1 MGPGYWI
8 NGILQWLRRVYAE
21 KVAPRVRMSSSAV
34 RPLRR
39 PWLVLLAGFSGL
51 LVLMAAAGFDAVL
64 ALNRLHDSS
73 VEVRQR
79 FFSRTRLLDQIRSQ
93 IYLSGTD
100 VRDYLL
106 APAPAGTEAQRRKL
120 ESLQQAN
127 RSALAQYARG
137 MDARELPVLR
147 ALQSEVE
154 AYWRV
159 LDQTLGWTP
168 AQRDRE
174 RYAFF
179 YEELMPRRTA
189 MLQIADRVAEADGRE
204 FSRGEEQAAESF
216 SRYRL
221 ESVTTLAVTLAGGI
235 LVAVLSCVY
244 LFRLEREAARRFND
258 ATRAEAEL
266 KELSAR
272 LVRAQEDE
280 RRALSRELHD
290 ELGQSFSAIAM
301 ETGNLLDLNWT
312 PEAGNGAR
320 GRLEA
325 IRDLAGKGVD
335 ATRNM
340 SLLLR
345 PSMLD
350 DFGLAPALQWQ
361 VRETARRTG
370 MRVHLAAGHVA
381 DDLPE
386 EHKTCIY
393 RIVQEALNNAARHA
407 QARNVQVTVRDEP
420 ERIHVTIQDDG
431 GGFDPRRVR
440 GLGLLGMQERVRH
453 LGGRFL
459 VDSSPG
465 RGAVVTVELPRAVF
479 AEEENGAAH
488 SHTPG

>member
-1 MGPGYWI
+1 M
-8 NGILQWLRRVYAE
+8 NGILQWPLRLYAE
-21 KVAPRVRMSSSAV
+21 LVAPRVRMSRSAV

-39 PWLVLLAGFSGL
+39 PWLVLLTGFSGL
-51 LVLMAAAGFDAVL
+51 LVLMAAAGFDAVI
-64 ALNRLHDSS
+64 ALSRLHDSS

-93 IYLSGTD
+93 IYLSGTY

-106 APAPAGTEAQRRKL
+106 APAPSGAQEQRNRL
-120 ESLQQAN
+120 ESLQQEN
-127 RSALAQYARG
+127 RAAIAQYASVV
-137 MDARELPVLR
+137 DASERPVLR
-147 ALQSEVE
+147 ALQTEVA

-159 LDQTLGWTP
+159 LDQTLAWSP
-168 AQRDRE
+168 EQRDRE

-179 YEELMPRRTA
+179 YEQLVPRRTA
-189 MLQIADRVAEADGRE
+189 MLQIADRVAEADQRE
-204 FSRGEEQAAESF
+204 FSRGEEQASADF

-221 ESVTTLAVTLAGGI
+221 ESVTTLTVTLAGGV
-235 LVAVLSCVY
+235 LVAILSCVY
-244 LFRLEREAARRFND
+244 LFRLEREALRRFED

-280 RRALSRELHD
+280 RRALARELHD

-301 ETGNLLDLNWT
+301 EAGNLLDEQWS
-312 PEAGNGAR
+312 PHAAGDAR
-320 GRLEA
+320 VRLETV
-325 IRDLAGKGVD
+325 RDLAGKGID

-350 DFGLAPALQWQ
+350 DFGLVPALHWQ
-361 VRETARRTG
+361 ARETAKRTG
-370 MRVHLAAGHVA
+370 MRVHLSAEEVS

-386 EHKTCIY
+386 EHRTCIY

-407 QARNVQVTVRDEP
+407 QARNVQVTIRDEP
-420 ERIHVTIQDDG
+420 DRIHVTIQDDG
-431 GGFDPRRVR
+431 AGFDPRRVR
-440 GLGLLGMQERVRH
+440 GLGLLGMQERVLH
-453 LGGRFL
+453 LGGRFE

-465 RGAVVTVELPRAVF
+465 RGAVLTVELPKAVF
-479 AEEENGAAH
+479 AEEENVAAH
-488 SHTPG
+488 SHIAG

>member
-1 MGPGYWI
+1 
-8 NGILQWLRRVYAE
+8 
-21 KVAPRVRMSSSAV
+21 
-34 RPLRR
+34 
-39 PWLVLLAGFSGL
+39 
-51 LVLMAAAGFDAVL
+51 MAAAGFDAVV
-64 ALNRLHDSS
+64 ALNRLRDTS

-106 APAPAGTEAQRRKL
+106 APAPETAQAQRRKL
-120 ESLQQAN
+120 ESLQQENGA
-127 RSALAQYARG
+127 ALAQYSRG
-137 MDARELPVLR
+137 VDAAEKPVLH
-147 ALQSEVE
+147 ALESEVR

-159 LDQTLGWTP
+159 LDETLGWTP
-168 AQRDRE
+168 AERDRQ

-179 YEELMPRRTA
+179 YEQLIPRRTA
-189 MLQIADRVAEADGRE
+189 MLQIADRVAEADERE
-204 FSRGEEQAAESF
+204 FNRGEEETAASF

-221 ESVTTLAVTLAGGI
+221 ESVTTLTVTLAGGA
-235 LVAVLSCVY
+235 LVAILSCIY
-244 LFRLEREAARRFND
+244 LVRLEREAARRFAD

-301 ETGNLLDLNWT
+301 ETGNLLDLDL
-312 PEAGNGAR
+312 GDDAR
-320 GRLEA
+320 VRLEA
-325 IRDLAGKGVD
+325 VRDLAGKGVD

-350 DFGLAPALQWQ
+350 DFGLAPALHWQ
-361 VRETARRTG
+361 ARETARRTG
-370 MRVHLAAGHVA
+370 LRVHLTAGEAA

-407 QARNVQVTVRDEP
+407 QARNVHVTIRDEP
-420 ERIHVTIQDDG
+420 DSIHVTIRDDG
-431 GGFDPRRVR
+431 AGFDPQRVR

-453 LGGRFL
+453 LGGRFV

-465 RGAVVTVELPRAVF
+465 RGAAITVELPRAVF
-479 AEEENGAAH
+479 VEEERLAAH
-488 SHTPG
+488 SHTAG

>member
-1 MGPGYWI
+1 MT
-8 NGILQWLRRVYAE
+8 
-21 KVAPRVRMSSSAV
+21 
-34 RPLRR
+34 
-39 PWLVLLAGFSGL
+39 
-51 LVLMAAAGFDAVL
+51 AAGFDAAMSL
-64 ALNRLHDSS
+64 SRLHDSS

-106 APAPAGTEAQRRKL
+106 APAPAGAQAQRHKL
-120 ESLQQAN
+120 ESLQQEN
-127 RSALAQYARG
+127 RAALAQYARG
-137 MDARELPVLR
+137 VDAREQPVLR
-147 ALQSEVE
+147 ALESEVQ

-159 LDQTLGWTP
+159 LDETLGWTP
-168 AQRDRE
+168 AERDRE

-179 YEELMPRRTA
+179 YEQLMPRRTA
-189 MLQIADRVAEADGRE
+189 MLQIADRVAEADERE
-204 FSRGEEQAAESF
+204 FSRGEEEAAASF

-221 ESVTTLAVTLAGGI
+221 ESVATLTVTLAGGV
-235 LVAVLSCVY
+235 LVAILSCVY
-244 LFRLEREAARRFND
+244 LLRLEREAARRFAE

-301 ETGNLLDLNWT
+301 ETGNLLDLDLGPN
-312 PEAGNGAR
+312 PGNAAR
-320 GRLEA
+320 ARLEA

-350 DFGLAPALQWQ
+350 DFGLVPALNWQ
-361 VRETARRTG
+361 ARETTRRTG
-370 MRVHLAAGHVA
+370 MRVHLTAGEVA

-407 QARNVQVTVRDEP
+407 QARNVQVTVRDE
-420 ERIHVTIQDDG
+420 RDTIHVTIQDDG
-431 GGFDPRRVR
+431 GGFDPQRVR
-440 GLGLLGMQERVRH
+440 GLGLLGMQERVHH
-453 LGGRFL
+453 LGGRFV

-465 RGAVVTVELPRAVF
+465 RGALVTVELPRAVF
-479 AEEENGAAH
+479 VEEESLAAH
-488 SHTPG
+488 SHTAG

>member
-1 MGPGYWI
+1 
-8 NGILQWLRRVYAE
+8 
-21 KVAPRVRMSSSAV
+21 
-34 RPLRR
+34 
-39 PWLVLLAGFSGL
+39 
-51 LVLMAAAGFDAVL
+51 MAAAGFDAVVS
-64 ALNRLHDSS
+64 LNRLHDSS

-79 FFSRTRLLDQIRSQ
+79 FFSRTRLLDQVRSQ
-93 IYLSGTD
+93 IYLSGTYM
-100 VRDYLL
+100 RDYLL
-106 APAPAGTEAQRRKL
+106 APAPEGAEAQRRKL
-120 ESLQQAN
+120 ESIEQES
-127 RSALAQYARG
+127 RTALARYAQEA
-137 MDARELPVLR
+137 DARERLLLQ
-147 ALQSEVE
+147 ALASEVE

-159 LDQTLGWTP
+159 LDQTLAWTP

-179 YEELMPRRTA
+179 YEQLIPRRTA
-189 MLQIADRVAEADGRE
+189 MLQIADRVAEADERE
-204 FSRGEEQAAESF
+204 FDRGEEETAASF

-221 ESVTTLAVTLAGGI
+221 ESVTTLTVTLAGGA
-235 LVAVLSCVY
+235 LVAILSCIY
-244 LFRLEREAARRFND
+244 LLRLEKEAARRFAD

-301 ETGNLLDLNWT
+301 ETGNLLDLDL
-312 PEAGNGAR
+312 GDDAR
-320 GRLEA
+320 ARLEA
-325 IRDLAGKGVD
+325 VRDLAGKGVD

-350 DFGLAPALQWQ
+350 DFGLAPALHWQ
-361 VRETARRTG
+361 ARETARRTG
-370 MRVHLAAGHVA
+370 MRVHLTAGDVA

-407 QARNVQVTVRDEP
+407 QARNVYVTIRDEP
-420 ERIHVTIQDDG
+420 DSIHVTIQDDG
-431 GGFDPRRVR
+431 AGFDPQRVR

-453 LGGRFL
+453 LGGRFV

-465 RGAVVTVELPRAVF
+465 RGAAITVELPRAVF
-479 AEEENGAAH
+479 VEEERLAPH
-488 SHTPG
+488 SNTAG

>member
-1 MGPGYWI
+1 
-8 NGILQWLRRVYAE
+8 
-21 KVAPRVRMSSSAV
+21 MSSPAA

-51 LVLMAAAGFDAVL
+51 LVLMTAAGFDAVV

-106 APAPAGTEAQRRKL
+106 APAPSGAQEQREKL
-120 ESLQQAN
+120 KTLQQENEA
-127 RSALAQYARG
+127 ALREFARG
-137 MDARELPVLR
+137 MEPAERPLFE
-147 ALQSEVE
+147 ALHGEVH
-154 AYWRV
+154 AYWKV
-159 LDQTLGWTP
+159 LDQTLQWTP
-168 AQRDRE
+168 LQRDRQ
-174 RYAFF
+174 RFAFF

-189 MLQIADRVAEADGRE
+189 MLQIADRVAEANERE
-204 FSRGEEQAAESF
+204 FNRGEEEAAASF
-216 SRYRL
+216 LRYRL

-235 LVAVLSCVY
+235 LVAVLSCIY
-244 LFRLEREAARRFND
+244 LLRLEREALRRYD
-258 ATRAEAEL
+258 EATHAEAEL

-272 LVRAQEDE
+272 LVRAQEEE

-290 ELGQSFSAIAM
+290 ELGQTFSAISIEA
-301 ETGNLLDLNWT
+301 GNLLEFDAR
-312 PEAGNGAR
+312 EGAR
-320 GRLEA
+320 ARVES

-335 ATRNM
+335 LTRNM

-350 DFGLAPALQWQ
+350 DFGLVPALNWQ
-361 VRETARRTG
+361 VRESTRRTG
-370 MRVHLAAGHVA
+370 MRVHLTSEGIA

-386 EHKTCIY
+386 EHRTCIY
-393 RIVQEALNNAARHA
+393 RVVQEALNNAARHA
-407 QARNVQVTVRDEP
+407 QARNVQVVLRSEPDRVR
-420 ERIHVTIQDDG
+420 VSIQDDG
-431 GGFDPRRVR
+431 GGFDTQRVR

-453 LGGRFL
+453 LGGAFG

-465 RGAVVTVELPRAVF
+465 RGTTVSVELPRAVF
-479 AEEENGAAH
+479 GEEEKLAAH
-488 SHTPG
+488 SHSAG

>member
-1 MGPGYWI
+1 
-8 NGILQWLRRVYAE
+8 
-21 KVAPRVRMSSSAV
+21 
-34 RPLRR
+34 
-39 PWLVLLAGFSGL
+39 
-51 LVLMAAAGFDAVL
+51 MAAAGFDAVL
-64 ALNRLHDSS
+64 SLNRLHDSS

-79 FFSRTRLLDQIRSQ
+79 FFSRTRLLDRIRSQ

-106 APAPAGTEAQRRKL
+106 APAPAGAQAQRSKL
-120 ESLQQAN
+120 ESLQQEN
-127 RSALAQYARG
+127 RAALALYARDV
-137 MDARELPVLR
+137 DARERLVLR
-147 ALQSEVE
+147 ALESEVE

-189 MLQIADRVAEADGRE
+189 MLQIADRVAEADERE
-204 FSRGEEQAAESF
+204 FSRGEEEAAASF
-216 SRYRL
+216 SRYRF
-221 ESVTTLAVTLAGGI
+221 ESVTTLTVTLAGGV
-235 LVAVLSCVY
+235 LVAILSCVY
-244 LFRLEREAARRFND
+244 LVRLEREAAGRFAD

-272 LVRAQEDE
+272 LVRAQEEE

-290 ELGQSFSAIAM
+290 ELGQSFSSIAM
-301 ETGNLLDLNWT
+301 ETGNLLDLDWNDD
-312 PEAGNGAR
+312 AR

-325 IRDLAGKGVD
+325 VRDLAGKGVD
-335 ATRNM
+335 VTRNM

-361 VRETARRTG
+361 ARETARRTG
-370 MRVHLAAGHVA
+370 MKVHLTAAEVA

-420 ERIHVTIQDDG
+420 DRIHVTIQDDG
-431 GGFDPRRVR
+431 GGFDPQRVR

-453 LGGRFL
+453 LGGRFV

-465 RGAVVTVELPRAVF
+465 RGAVLTVELPRAVF
-479 AEEENGAAH
+479 AEEERLAAH
-488 SHTPG
+488 SHTAG

>member
-1 MGPGYWI
+1 
-8 NGILQWLRRVYAE
+8 
-21 KVAPRVRMSSSAV
+21 
-34 RPLRR
+34 
-39 PWLVLLAGFSGL
+39 
-51 LVLMAAAGFDAVL
+51 MAAAGFDAVL
-64 ALNRLHDSS
+64 SLNRLHDSS

-79 FFSRTRLLDQIRSQ
+79 FFSRTRLLDRIRSQ

-106 APAPAGTEAQRRKL
+106 APAPAGAQAQRSKL
-120 ESLQQAN
+120 ESLQQEN
-127 RSALAQYARG
+127 RAALALYARDV
-137 MDARELPVLR
+137 DARERLVLR
-147 ALQSEVE
+147 ALESEVE

-159 LDQTLGWTP
+159 LDHTLGWTP

-189 MLQIADRVAEADGRE
+189 MLQIADRVAEADERE
-204 FSRGEEQAAESF
+204 FSRGEEEAAASF
-216 SRYRL
+216 SRYRF
-221 ESVTTLAVTLAGGI
+221 ESVTTLTVTLAGGV
-235 LVAVLSCVY
+235 LVAILSCVY
-244 LFRLEREAARRFND
+244 LVRLEREAAGRFAD

-272 LVRAQEDE
+272 LVRAQEEE

-290 ELGQSFSAIAM
+290 ELGQSFSSIAM
-301 ETGNLLDLNWT
+301 ETGNLLDLDWNDD
-312 PEAGNGAR
+312 AR

-325 IRDLAGKGVD
+325 VRDLAGKGVD
-335 ATRNM
+335 VTRNM

-361 VRETARRTG
+361 ARETARRTG
-370 MRVHLAAGHVA
+370 MKVHLTAAEVA

-420 ERIHVTIQDDG
+420 DRIHVTIQDDG
-431 GGFDPRRVR
+431 GGFDPQRVR

-453 LGGRFL
+453 LGGRFV

-465 RGAVVTVELPRAVF
+465 RGAVLTVELPRAVF
-479 AEEENGAAH
+479 AEEERLAAH
-488 SHTPG
+488 SHTAG